1 MSVQIRGVQQQTVS
15 INVSESD
22 LISAVLSLVESI
34 YIPLESIESI
44 NPAGYIVQTEFDMH
58 NHDPRSVVTDV
69 LATEQDRYYVD
80 FREKLLTL
88 SHHIRKKSGI

>member
-1 MSVQIRGVQQQTVS
+1 MAVQIRGTQQQIVS

-22 LISAVLSLVESI
+22 LIRAVLSLVEDI
-34 YIPLESIESI
+34 YVPLESIEAI
-44 NPAGYIVQTEFDMH
+44 NPAGYIVQTEYDMH

-88 SHHIRKKSGI
+88 RYHLRKKSGI